1 MAADEDEIV
10 IACLKLPRLGL
21 IKGRAAGGE
30 ENRMHRRADLVAH
43 RAPAAPQG
51 VALHDGAPSAAVGVI
66 VNLILAVDG
75 IVPDLVGVNFNQA
88 LFLRPAEDAGIQ
100 HGRNG
105 LREQGHDIK
114 AHGVTSLR

>member
-1 MAADEDEIV
+1 
-10 IACLKLPRLGL
+10 
-21 IKGRAAGGE
+21 
-30 ENRMHRRADLVAH
+30 MHRRTDLIADCT
-43 RAPAAPQG
+43 PAAPQG
-51 VALHDGAPSAAVGVI
+51 VALHDGTPAAAVGVI